1 MFVLTFTNQIFSQN
15 GHYVAHVAYAHGTH
29 VELCN
34 FTNVI
39 EINHLNMID
48 DLAFLN

>member
-15 GHYVAHVAYAHGTH
+15 GHYVRHVAYAHDNH

-34 FTNVI
+34 FTIVI